1 MVWETEPALSAVCS
15 AFRLIFAV
23 AAFWRPGFVREVMAD
38 LQRSA
43 LTRLLFA
50 FISLTVGLSIVLSH
64 NLCVAD
70 WRLAITLIGG
80 GGIIKGFLAI
90 AWMLSFV
97 GFIAA
102 SMVLMDQSRGHYWP
116 ARLALLLSLMFV
128 FGLVGF
134 VLIYS

>member
-1 MVWETEPALSAVCS
+1 MEIPALEECELRGRAALGVSVVA
-15 AFRLIFAV
+15 L
-23 AAFWRPGFVREVMAD
+23 AAFLM
-38 LQRSA
+38 
-43 LTRLLFA
+43 
-50 FISLTVGLSIVLSH
+50 
-64 NLCVAD
+64 
-70 WRLAITLIGG
+70 
-80 GGIIKGFLAI
+80 GFLAI